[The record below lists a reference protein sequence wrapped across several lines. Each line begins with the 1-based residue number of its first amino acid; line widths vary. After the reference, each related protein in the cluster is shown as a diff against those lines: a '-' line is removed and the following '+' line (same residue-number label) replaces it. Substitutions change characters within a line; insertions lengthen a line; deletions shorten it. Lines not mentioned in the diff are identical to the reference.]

1 MKCPFCSY
9 LTADDWQTAGM
20 ISGSGKDFSSLS
32 IDWMRCANEACQQTI
47 VRMRELQ
54 YRVVNGQPMSSPT
67 EWIARPR
74 GGIRP
79 VDERVP
85 EPLRTEYLEAAA
97 ILDLS
102 PRMSAALSRQVLSDL
117 LAEYAHAG
125 DDKLTA
131 KIERFTS
138 DSSHPLRLRENLRQL
153 PTVAEDEA
161 GAGGQAHIPDVSE
174 AEAVWMLDLLDRLF
188 DYLIVDPARDE
199 QMRASVTELIDRAG
213 GSGES
218 RPDAPA

>member
-32 IDWMRCANEACQQTI
+32 IDWMRCANEPCQQTI
-47 VRMRELQ
+47 VRMREVQ
-54 YRVVNGQPMSSPT
+54 YRVVNGQPTSSPS

-79 VDERVP
+79 VDPLVP
-85 EPLRTEYLEAAA
+85 EPLRHDYLEAAA

-102 PRMSAALSRQVLSDL
+102 PRMSAALSRQVLSGL
-117 LAEYAHAG
+117 LANYAHLDEDELA
-125 DDKLTA
+125 A

-138 DSSHPLRLRENLRQL
+138 DPSHPLRLRENLQQFPR
-153 PTVAEDEA
+153 VGDDEA
-161 GAGGQAHIPDVSE
+161 GGGDQAYIPDVGP
-174 AEAVWMLDLLDRLF
+174 AEALWMLDLLDRLF

-199 QMRASVTELIDRAG
+199 QMRASVNELIDRARE
-213 GSGES
+213 SGQPRS
-218 RPDAPA
+218 DTPA